1 MKITIH
7 RGTDQIGG
15 CVTEYEHK
23 GFKVFVDYGEQLPGT
38 KYSGPLEIDGLTK
51 GDLSKSILLIT
62 HYHGDHIGF
71 VPLIPDEV
79 PIYIGKIGRE
89 IQMSLSR
96 HISSFNS
103 AHKNMVSK
111 LDKAIAFST
120 KEIIHHGD
128 FRITPLTIDHS
139 AFDAYAFKIEADGMS
154 VFHTGDFR
162 AHGFRSRKIRKMSEN
177 HVGKV
182 DYVVCEATNVARKDA
197 TPLSEYQLQKKFE
210 QLFRKNKGNVV
221 YVSTTNID
229 RIFSLYR
236 AALNVGSPFFVDRF
250 QKDIMDIVAK
260 GDHIWNKSKLY
271 QYDDFEPIVLKYDR
285 KGEIIVTDKFKKL
298 LDLKGYVLLAR
309 SNSFFDSFIKK
320 LPGEKV
326 KYLSMW
332 EGYVKEG
339 SDAFNVALASSLEDG
354 YIPQH
359 TSGHCDMKSL
369 RELFTILQPK
379 GIIPIHTDNPDKFS
393 ELFSDTWPIIRL
405 NDGQSF
411 SP

>member
-23 GFKVFVDYGEQLPGT
+23 GFKVFVDYGKQLPGA
-38 KYSGPLEIDGLTK
+38 KYSGPLEIDGLTR

-71 VPLIPDEV
+71 IPLIPDEV
-79 PIYIGKIGRE
+79 PIYIGKLGRE
-89 IQMSLSR
+89 IQMTLSR
-96 HISSFNS
+96 HLSHCINE
-103 AHKNMVSK
+103 HKNIVSK
-111 LDKAIAFST
+111 LENAITFST
-120 KEIIHHGD
+120 KETIQHGD
-128 FRITPLTIDHS
+128 FIITPLTIDHS
-139 AFDAYAFKIEADGMS
+139 AFDAYAFKIEADDIS

-162 AHGFRSRKIRKMSEN
+162 AHGFRSGNIQKMFEN

-182 DYVVCEATNVARKDA
+182 DYVVCEGTNAARKDA
-197 TPLSEYQLQKKFE
+197 TPLSEPQLQKKFE

-236 AALNVGSPFFVDRF
+236 AALNVGRPFFVDRF
-250 QKDIMDIVAK
+250 QKEIMDIVAN

-271 QYDDFEPIVLKYDR
+271 QYDKFEPWVLIYDSD
-285 KGEIIVTDKFKKL
+285 GEILVTDNFKKI
-298 LDLKGYVLLAR
+298 LDLKGYILLAR
-309 SNSFFDSFIKK
+309 SNPRFDNLIKK
-320 LPGEKV
+320 IPGEKV
-326 KYLSMW
+326 RYLSMW

-339 SDAFNVALASSLEDG
+339 SDAFNETLAASLEDG

-359 TSGHCDMKSL
+359 TSGHCDMESM

-379 GIIPIHTDNPDKFS
+379 GIIPMHTDSPDKFS
-393 ELFSDTWPIIRL
+393 KLFCGIWPIKRL
-405 NDGQSF
+405 HDGQTISL
-411 SP
+411 